1 MRYLLCALALFVH
14 QAAAQEDVGLV
25 DLVAGDVAFQAG
37 KAKAFMKVREGD
49 RFEVPAGAQLRL
61 IYFAGARQ
69 ERWQGPARLSAG
81 KRESTALSGKVAA
94 VTLLPASVPQRLA
107 RIPELTQNALFGG
120 VAVRGSRPRG
130 GETEESLR
138 EARIRKYAQGAAH
151 RRPDAGAVPLCRP
164 RFGARSRQRR
174 GQISRGAAARTSE
187 KVKSLLRSGV
197 CRDKVPRGVPRILL
211 QSRYQKRG

>member
-138 EARIRKYAQGAAH
+138 EARATYESMRRELPTDDLTPELFLYAALASG
-151 RRPDAGAVPLCRP
+151 PDPDSA
-164 RFGARSRQRR
+164 
-174 GQISRGAAARTSE
+174 E
-187 KVKSLLRSGV
+187 VKSLAARLRE
-197 CRDKVPRGVPRILL
+197 R
-211 QSRYQKRG
+211 QKR